1 MKFLKEKER
10 KKEKES
16 TEMLIESLGSLNC
29 SICDTQSEIYEYM
42 AKEGYDIKTFSDAY
56 LASEFCKREMDTL
69 YSSFQQEFA
78 NACVEF
84 FMPQLEGKL
93 VKDDSHEQDKV
104 LAKRIGYMYRVLY
117 MKTSVPSAELA
128 KIVPFDEMAELAR
141 TFVQCGYEC
150 VSEEI
155 IRKHNL
161 PHKRY
166 DSDIKLTE
174 EEFLRMQKEIREET
188 ERLRRENE

>member
-16 TEMLIESLGSLNC
+16 MEMLIESLGSLNC

-42 AKEGYDIKTFSDAY
+42 AEEGYDIKTFSEAY
-56 LASEFCKREMDTL
+56 LASGFCKRAMDTL

-93 VKDDSHEQDKV
+93 VKISNMYDKD

-117 MKTSVPSAELA
+117 MKTSVPSAKLA
-128 KIVPFDEMAELAR
+128 RIVPFDEMEELAQ
-141 TFVQCGYEC
+141 TSGQYDYER

-155 IRKHNL
+155 ILKHQL

-166 DSDIKLTE
+166 DSNIRLTE

-188 ERLRRENE
+188 ERLRKEDE